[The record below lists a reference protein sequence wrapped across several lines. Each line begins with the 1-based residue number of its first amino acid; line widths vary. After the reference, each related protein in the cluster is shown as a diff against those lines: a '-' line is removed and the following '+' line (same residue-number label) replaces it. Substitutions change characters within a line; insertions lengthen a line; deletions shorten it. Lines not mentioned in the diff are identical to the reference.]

1 MDKTPTNTLS
11 PNQLDIK
18 DEKIVRIYRL
28 NKLEENQ
35 ELLLDKLNEINNKL
49 DNNYNNHMKNI
60 SKCKSRVEA
69 LEKRAKTV
77 DKIIWL
83 LVGATVTELVALVF
97 WTVTHFIAII

>member
-1 MDKTPTNTLS
+1 MDETTNNRLS
-11 PNQLDIK
+11 PNKLDIK

-35 ELLLDKLNEINNKL
+35 ERLLDKLNEINSKL
-49 DNNYNNHMKNI
+49 DNNYNKQMENM
-60 SKCKSRVEA
+60 SKCKTRVEA

-83 LVGATVTELVALVF
+83 LVGATITELVALIF
-97 WTVTHFIAII
+97 WAVTRSITII